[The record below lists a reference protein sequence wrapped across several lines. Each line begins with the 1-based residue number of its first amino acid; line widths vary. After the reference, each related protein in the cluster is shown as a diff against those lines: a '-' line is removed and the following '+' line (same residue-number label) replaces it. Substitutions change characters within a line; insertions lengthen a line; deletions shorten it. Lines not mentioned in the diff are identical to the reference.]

1 MTRLGRRGFTL
12 IELLVVIAIIAILAS
27 ILFPVFARARAKARQ
42 SACLSNLR
50 QLGTALAMYADD
62 YDEMLPLWSLSGG
75 DASGVG
81 RNTAIPDC
89 TWDTQLLPYM
99 KNTQILIC
107 SDNPYGRT
115 YRSYAMPRYVSG
127 QALGAIT
134 NVTATVTLF
143 EKGHYAPGTWEDAT
157 GENFHQSTT
166 SVSSDTYFHFGGKDF
181 LFMDG
186 HVKWYNGSAGP
197 FAETG
202 RTGGSAGDCQW
213 PGEHPAGDW
222 PT

>member
-1 MTRLGRRGFTL
+1 MNRRQPRGFTL

-42 SACLSNLR
+42 SACVSNLR
-50 QLGTALAMYADD
+50 QLGTALAVYADD
-62 YDEMLPLWSLSGG
+62 FDEMLPLWSLAGGAPDGSGRG
-75 DASGVG
+75 AP
-81 RNTAIPDC
+81 PDC
-89 TWDTQLLPYM
+89 TWDTQILPYM

-127 QALGAIT
+127 QALGVFP

-143 EKGHYAPGTWEDAT
+143 EKGHYAPGAWEDAA
-157 GENFHQSTT
+157 GENFHQSTSMNPT
-166 SVSSDTYFHFGGKDF
+166 PQYFHFGGKDF
-181 LFMDG
+181 LFIDG
-186 HVKWYNGSAGP
+186 HVKWYTASSGP

-202 RTGGSAGDCQW
+202 GPGGEAGDCEAV
-213 PGEHPAGDW
+213 GEHPTGDW
-222 PT
+222 PL